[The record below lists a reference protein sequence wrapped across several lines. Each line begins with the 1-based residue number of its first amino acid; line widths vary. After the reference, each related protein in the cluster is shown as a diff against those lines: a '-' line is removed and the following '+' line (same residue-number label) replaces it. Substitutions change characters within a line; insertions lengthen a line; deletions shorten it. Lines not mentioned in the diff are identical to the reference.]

1 MDWSNN
7 THMEALIIFMV
18 LFFLYI
24 LWTLSPLSPS
34 ECLAQ
39 DSEYCSYIC
48 QKYIVDL
55 FLIILL

>member
-1 MDWSNN
+1 MDWSNH
-7 THMEALIIFMV
+7 THMEALIFFMV

-24 LWTLSPLSPS
+24 LWPLSPLSSS

-39 DSEYCSYIC
+39 DFVYCSYNC

>member
-1 MDWSNN
+1 MDWSNH

-24 LWTLSPLSPS
+24 LWPLSPWSPS

-39 DSEYCSYIC
+39 DFVYCSYIC